1 MVIVVDE
8 KYINWENFS
17 VMRHNKAMISDI
29 IKENE
34 RLKKRIKE
42 LEKENYI
49 LSITVQ
55 RNESYIKRLMTKGKW
70 SNTGD
75 VK

>member
-1 MVIVVDE
+1 MVIVMDE
-8 KYINWENFS
+8 KYITWGDFS
-17 VMRHNKAMISDI
+17 VKRHSKAMISDI
-29 IKENE
+29 MEENE

-49 LSITVQ
+49 LSVTVQ
-55 RNESYIKRLMTKGKW
+55 RNESYIKKLMTKGKW

-75 VK
+75 VE